1 MTGIQAA
8 RRLLAL
14 AEREE
19 LIAVDLL
26 VRAVG
31 CDRRTLLR
39 DWASRQLPV
48 TRIGRLV
55 KVSARLAVQHYF
67 PHYVPSSGHI
77 SQHLSAT

>member
-39 DWASRQLPV
+39 DLKGRQIPV
-48 TRIGRLV
+48 IQIGRLA
-55 KVSARLAVQHYF
+55 KVPAAIVVAHYF
-67 PHYVPSSGHI
+67 PYVTPATPRL